1 MNPAARVP
9 LARLLTEGSLERVP
23 VDAADL
29 RFVRHGAEY
38 RAETVSAADALD
50 AISIGHELLN
60 SITPRVRQILAA
72 T

>member
-1 MNPAARVP
+1 VNPAARVP
-9 LARLLTEGSLERVP
+9 LARLLTEDSLERVP

-29 RFVRHGAEY
+29 RFVRRGAEY

-50 AISIGHELLN
+50 AISIGHELLG
-60 SITPRVRQILAA
+60 SITRRVRQILAA